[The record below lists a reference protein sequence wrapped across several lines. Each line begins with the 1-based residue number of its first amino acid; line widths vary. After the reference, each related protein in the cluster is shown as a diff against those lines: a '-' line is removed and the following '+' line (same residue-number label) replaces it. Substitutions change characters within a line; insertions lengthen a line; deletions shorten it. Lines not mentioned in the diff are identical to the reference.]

1 MTAYLINVFDNET
14 HHLVDT
20 IVFLSWREAQKYFN
34 ENIPMWNRLNCYAN
48 LGGEHV
54 YFKCPKKEK

>member
-20 IVFLSWREAQKYFN
+20 MIFLSWRKAQKYFE
-34 ENIPMWNRLNCYAN
+34 ENIPKWAELDCYAN
-48 LGGEHV
+48 LGGEPI
-54 YFKCPKKEK
+54 YFRCPKEEK